1 MKPERADRGRPG
13 FCAYGMKYI
22 RKQYMALK
30 KEVKGAKSGGDP
42 GHVHRMRVASRR
54 LRAALPVFS
63 SCFPKGKYRKWLHA
77 VRSVT
82 TSLGRARD
90 LDVQITFLDDYIK
103 NLEPGDVNSPY
114 EKPWKEADL
123 SGLAALLGK
132 LKAERTAIQPG
143 IEAIARLFSEKGA
156 FSDLPEAIRQAK
168 ACRSRVT
175 IRERALRE
183 TGKRAA
189 ALIAFS
195 PNVRNPDAV
204 EAHHAMRI
212 AAKKF
217 RYTME
222 IFDEACDGSYD
233 DLIQSVRRLQ
243 EILGSIHDCD
253 VWILVLEKECRNKD
267 NISRGKL
274 GDKGLNALLGNRK
287 NQRKL
292 LYREFVGLW
301 DEFCAQH
308 YPDLK
313 QSTAG

>member
-1 MKPERADRGRPG
+1 MKPKRADRGGPG

-22 RKQYMALK
+22 MKGYMALK
-30 KEVKGAKSGGDP
+30 TEVKGAKSGGDP

-63 SCFPKGKYRKWLHA
+63 SCFPEGKYRKWSRA
-77 VRSVT
+77 VRLVT

-90 LDVQITFLDDYIK
+90 LDVQVTFLDDYIR
-103 NLEPGDVNSPY
+103 NLKGEELSAPY
-114 EKPWKEADL
+114 EKAWKEADL

-132 LKAERTAIQPG
+132 LKAERTALQPG

-156 FSDLPEAIRQAK
+156 FSDLPVAIRLAK
-168 ACRSRVT
+168 ACRSSVT

-183 TGKRAA
+183 TRKRSD
-189 ALIAFS
+189 ALIAFAKDA
-195 PNVRNPDAV
+195 RDPDAI

-222 IFDEACDGSYD
+222 IFNEACDGSYD

-253 VWILVLEKECRNKD
+253 VWILVLEEEYRSGE
-267 NISRGKL
+267 NIPRGKK
-274 GDKGLNALLGNRK
+274 GDKGLNALLCNRK

-292 LYREFVGLW
+292 LYQEFVGLW
-301 DEFCAQH
+301 DEFCEQH
-308 YPDLK
+308 YPDMK
-313 QSTAG
+313 QSPTG

>member
-1 MKPERADRGRPG
+1 MKPKRADRGGPG

-22 RKQYMALK
+22 RKGYGALK
-30 KEVKGAKSGGDP
+30 KEVKGAKSGDDP

-63 SCFPKGKYRKWLHA
+63 SCFPEGKYRKWSRA
-77 VRSVT
+77 VRLVT
-82 TSLGRARD
+82 TSLGKARD
-90 LDVQITFLDDYIK
+90 LDVQITFLDDYIRTLK
-103 NLEPGDVNSPY
+103 SGDVNAPY
-114 EKPWKEADL
+114 EKPWEEADL
-123 SGLAALLGK
+123 SGLATLLGK
-132 LKAERTAIQPG
+132 LKAERTALQPG

-156 FSDLPEAIRQAK
+156 FSDLPEAIRLAK
-168 ACRSRVT
+168 VCRSSVT

-183 TGKRAA
+183 TGKRSA
-189 ALIAFS
+189 ALIAFA
-195 PNVRNPDAV
+195 PDVRNPDAV

-222 IFDEACDGSYD
+222 IFDEACYGSYD

-253 VWILVLEKECRNKD
+253 VWISVLEEECRSRAH
-267 NISRGKL
+267 IPRGKK
-274 GDKGLNALLGNRK
+274 GDKGLNALLCNRK

-292 LYREFVGLW
+292 LYQEFVGLW
-301 DEFCAQH
+301 DEFLEQH
-308 YPDLK
+308 YPDMK
-313 QSTAG
+313 QIPAG

>member
-1 MKPERADRGRPG
+1 MPKRAERGGPG

-22 RKQYMALK
+22 RKGYMALK
-30 KEVKGAKSGGDP
+30 KEVKGAESGGDP

-63 SCFPKGKYRKWLHA
+63 PCFPESKYRKWSRA
-77 VRSVT
+77 VRKVT

-90 LDVQITFLDDYIK
+90 LDVQITFLDDYIR
-103 NLEPGDVNSPY
+103 NLKSGDVNGPY

-123 SGLAALLGK
+123 SGLAALLKK
-132 LKAERTAIQPG
+132 LKAERTAIQPE

-175 IRERALRE
+175 IKERALRE
-183 TGKRAA
+183 TGKRSA
-189 ALIAFS
+189 ALIAFA
-195 PNVRNPDAV
+195 PDVREPDAV

-222 IFDEACDGSYD
+222 IFNEACDGRYD
-233 DLIQSVRRLQ
+233 DLIRSIRRLQ
-243 EILGSIHDCD
+243 EILGSMHDCD
-253 VWILVLEKECRNKD
+253 VWILVLEKECRSGE
-267 NISRGKL
+267 NIPRDKK
-274 GDKGLNALLGNRK
+274 GDKGLNALLSNRK

-292 LYREFVGLW
+292 LYQEFIGLW
-301 DEFCAQH
+301 DGFCEQH
-308 YPDLK
+308 YPDMT
-313 QSTAG
+313 QSPTG